1 MAEFIIVLSVI
12 LIFLLIFIQDFSVR
26 FLYKDKFSTELDYS
40 FFSVILSGAK
50 SGGGFGSL
58 SRNVLERIKKTAE
71 FVLRRSNLEISEIK
85 IPTKESDPKKF
96 SLQYKN
102 LFSLFAIF
110 TVYLSKKT
118 KKLVISDS
126 AITVEGTPEED
137 SDYVFD
143 VRITAPLYVALYA
156 TAMFFLI
163 KLKNK
168 RAIKSK

>member
-71 FVLRRSNLEISEIK
+71 FVLRR
-85 IPTKESDPKKF
+85 
-96 SLQYKN
+96 
-102 LFSLFAIF
+102 
-110 TVYLSKKT
+110 
-118 KKLVISDS
+118 
-126 AITVEGTPEED
+126 
-137 SDYVFD
+137 
-143 VRITAPLYVALYA
+143 
-156 TAMFFLI
+156 
-163 KLKNK
+163 
-168 RAIKSK
+168 